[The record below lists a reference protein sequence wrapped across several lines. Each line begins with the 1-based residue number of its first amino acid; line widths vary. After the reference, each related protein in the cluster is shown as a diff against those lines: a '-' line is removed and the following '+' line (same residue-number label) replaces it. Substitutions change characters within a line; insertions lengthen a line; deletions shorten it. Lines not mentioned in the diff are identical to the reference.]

1 MYRCVLALAASAL
14 FTCSAQAQELVR
26 RAFPAQAL
34 RGAVVITAPPELLLN
49 GQPARLSPGARIR
62 GSNNLITQSAG
73 LVGAKLLV
81 NYTLDGQGL
90 VHELWVLRP
99 DEAETPWPR
108 TPQEAARLVFDPV
121 AQTWS
126 RP

>member
-1 MYRCVLALAASAL
+1 MYRCVLALVVSAV
-14 FTCSAQAQELVR
+14 FSCSAQAQDLVR

-34 RGAVVITAPPELLLN
+34 RGAIVITAPPDLLLN

-73 LVGAKLLV
+73 LTGGKLLV

-90 VHELWVLRP
+90 LHEIWLLRP
-99 DEAETPWPR
+99 DEAENAWPT
-108 TPQEAARLVFDPV
+108 TPQEAARLVFDPI